1 MGWVDKAVEIQKEN
15 ESEAKKN
22 ALLIVRANKAGVDF
36 GKFLRNVKPG
46 TVAYRNRMAELR
58 EKVEDAEADQRRAQ
72 RRSASEQEDEK
83 GPAKDDDGQEI
94 PDAPGDLSA
103 SALEIWND
111 PSTTAAE
118 RQQMLANP
126 ANRTAPVAANDP
138 FEDALYREKGGA
150 QIDDYM
156 LDMND
161 IDGLS
166 PQSYRNT
173 LLRETGP
180 ESSQYTSTPMSK
192 LGGWGKAAGRKLHV
206 GKTKGITP
214 IKYIAKVM
222 SMPEDELEEF
232 QRDLY
237 AAGFYG
243 SVVGQKDDEPLW
255 GAPDLPTKQAVRAL
269 AEMTMT
275 FKGRLS
281 ILEVLDRL
289 RKAA

>member
-1 MGWVDKAVEIQKEN
+1 
-15 ESEAKKN
+15 
-22 ALLIVRANKAGVDF
+22 
-36 GKFLRNVKPG
+36 
-46 TVAYRNRMAELR
+46 
-58 EKVEDAEADQRRAQ
+58 
-72 RRSASEQEDEK
+72 
-83 GPAKDDDGQEI
+83 
-94 PDAPGDLSA
+94 
-103 SALEIWND
+103 
-111 PSTTAAE
+111 
-118 RQQMLANP
+118 
-126 ANRTAPVAANDP
+126 
-138 FEDALYREKGGA
+138 
-150 QIDDYM
+150 M

-243 SVVGQKDDEPLW
+243 SVVGQKDEEPLW

-281 ILEVLDRL
+281 IVEVLDRF
-289 RKAA
+289 RKAADKDNDGKPDEDEEEKQKPVVTLTSKVDLAAQAQDAAVDLMGRRLDEGQVGGAIGGYNAIESAYQVGSQTAQFENTGGTFTAPASPGAYAEQQLRQQHGAEVDSYSYLKNVNHLLAMVGLD